1 MRGVRIA
8 QPGRGWGA
16 GGRPGVGGAARGGA
30 GGCGNAGGGCGD
42 AAGKHLAPSFVHSV
56 KNWISSNHVGFQ
68 GLWICRGWETEARGS
83 ARTARAMVAR
93 TADGRRAC
101 RSGRVNGAATLP
113 NSVIPATSDSDCV
126 MFAVTDIGVRRLSD
140 SSVCR
145 VSQRVSGYGDAL
157 VNSGRIA
164 ATPGE
169 LEFGLSLLCPNVS
182 RPVWPIV
189 ANKESMPQEAD
200 PRRCL
205 PGCAPPAAH
214 PGTQTIPAGVFQV
227 FRKFS
232 YRKFETGRKPGL
244 KY

>member
-1 MRGVRIA
+1 MSGVA
-8 QPGRGWGA
+8 GFGGW
-16 GGRPGVGGAARGGA
+16 RARARHGSTRA
-30 GGCGNAGGGCGD
+30 PGCGNKGSARCDG
-42 AAGKHLAPSFVHSV
+42 AGKHLAPSFVHSSR
-56 KNWISSNHVGFQ
+56 NWISSNHVGFQ

-83 ARTARAMVAR
+83 TRAAWAMVAWR
-93 TADGRRAC
+93 AGRRRAC
-101 RSGRVNGAATLP
+101 RSARVNGAGTLA
-113 NSVIPATSDSDCV
+113 NSEIRQAPDSDCE
-126 MFAVTDIGVRRLSD
+126 MFAVTDIRTRRLPD

-145 VSQRVSGYGDAL
+145 VSERDSGYGDAL

-169 LEFGLSLLCPNVS
+169 LEFGLSLLCSNVS
-182 RPVWPIV
+182 RPVRPIV

-214 PGTQTIPAGVFQV
+214 PGRQTIPAGVFQV